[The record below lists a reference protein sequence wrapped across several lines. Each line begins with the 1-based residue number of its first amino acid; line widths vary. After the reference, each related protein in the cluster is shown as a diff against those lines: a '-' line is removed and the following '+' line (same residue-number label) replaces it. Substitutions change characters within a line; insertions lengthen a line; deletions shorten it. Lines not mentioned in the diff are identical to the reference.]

1 MSLRKPP
8 ARSSAP
14 RWAAALLLAAAAS
27 ASAAE
32 PGAGVFMAECAE
44 CHSVAKGKNKR
55 GPSLFGVVG
64 RPAATVAGYKYSGAL
79 SQTGWTWDEA
89 TLRRYLAQPSDT
101 ALTGTKMEYEG
112 LKDARQLDALI
123 GYLRSR
129 R

>member
-1 MSLRKPP
+1 MLLHPNVHRGVVAIRQDTASEIAYPLGE
-8 ARSSAP
+8 SS
-14 RWAAALLLAAAAS
+14 
-27 ASAAE
+27 
-32 PGAGVFMAECAE
+32 
-44 CHSVAKGKNKR
+44 AKGKNKR